1 LTRHLPRVALGVAGT
16 ALAVGTLLA
25 ATLDDR
31 TPAAIVFGI
40 AWVASIA
47 GCTAKAVTDPSARAP
62 WTLFAIGL
70 AGQGWSSIAYFVNA
84 SAAAGFPSGD
94 DFALLFYP
102 TTVVATVLLVRRRLA
117 SMPRALWLDAAIG
130 GAALAAVGSV
140 WIGERLL
147 DLPGNDGIGA
157 LVYTILDLALTGLMI
172 VACAF
177 AGRGRL
183 YALYA
188 LVASWMLTSL
198 GDSIFALS
206 FTHGEPVP
214 ISAAI
219 AWTAGGV
226 LIAAAA
232 ASENPQPRESTEP
245 RWALVTVPVIAALVA
260 IAIPLADPDCTLAVV
275 LSSLT
280 LVLVVARLAIS
291 LIDNQHA
298 EEDRVRDAE
307 TRRARVEADRANR
320 AKTEFLSRMSH
331 EVRTPLN
338 SILGFAQLL
347 VDDLEG
353 PDRDSVERILRAG
366 NHLRRLIDD
375 VLDLSAIE
383 AGQTAITLEP
393 VDLGWAIEESIALL
407 EPLAQKRG
415 ARVVRRDASNAPPF
429 VRADPQRLKQV
440 LLNLISNAI
449 KYGGE
454 RPEVVVRAE
463 RRGERAHVSVLD
475 SGPGVAAD
483 QVEKLWL
490 PFERGVAKGSGIEGS
505 GLGLA
510 LTHNLVDA
518 MGGTIGV
525 KTASEGGAFWFTLPI
540 TDASPLDL
548 AAGSPRTATPA
559 AESPTTTVLY
569 IEDQPTNL
577 ELMQQLMERRGD
589 VLLETATT
597 GRDGLARA
605 LELQP
610 DLVLLDLDL
619 PDIQGEEVLAAL
631 RADDDLGSVPV
642 IVVSADATAWR
653 QEQLREGG
661 ATAYVVKPL
670 QLAAFLQTFDRVM
683 SAQEKGRSPF
693 LH

>member
-1 LTRHLPRVALGVAGT
+1 VALGVAGT
-16 ALAVGTLLA
+16 ALAVGALLA

-31 TPAAIVFGI
+31 TPAAIVFAV
-40 AWVASIA
+40 AWIASIG
-47 GCTAKAVTDPSARAP
+47 GCAAKAVVDPRVRAP

-70 AGQGWSSIAYFVNA
+70 AGQGWSAIAYFVDA
-84 SAAAGFPSGD
+84 SAGQGFPSGD

-117 SMPRALWLDAAIG
+117 SLPRALWLDAAIG
-130 GAALAAVGSV
+130 GAALAAVGSLL
-140 WIGERLL
+140 IGERLI
-147 DLPGNDGIGA
+147 DMPGNDGVGA
-157 LVYTILDLALTGLMI
+157 LVYTVLDLGLTGLMI

-188 LVASWMLTSL
+188 LVASWVMTSL
-198 GDSIFALS
+198 GDGIFALS
-206 FTHGEPVP
+206 FTHGEAVPV
-214 ISAAI
+214 SCAI

-232 ASENPQPRESTEP
+232 ASENPEPRESNQP

-260 IAIPLADPDCTLAVV
+260 IAIPLADPDSTLAVV

-291 LIDNQHA
+291 LFDNQRA
-298 EEDRVRDAE
+298 EEDRVREAE
-307 TRRARVEADRANR
+307 NRRAREEADRANR

-353 PDRDSVERILRAG
+353 PERDSVERILRAG

-415 ARVVRRDASNAPPF
+415 ARVVRRDASNAPAF
-429 VRADPQRLKQV
+429 VRADAQRLKQV

-463 RRGERAHVSVLD
+463 GRGERAHVSVLD
-475 SGPGVAAD
+475 SGPGIASD
-483 QVEKLWL
+483 QVETLWL
-490 PFERGVAKGSGIEGS
+490 PFERGVAKGSAIEGS

-525 KTASEGGAFWFTLPI
+525 KTGAPGGAFWFTLPT
-540 TDASPLDL
+540 TDASPLEL
-548 AAGSPRTATPA
+548 AAGEARAAAPA
-559 AESPTTTVLY
+559 AGATKTTVLY

-577 ELMQQLMERRGD
+577 ELMKQLMERRGD
-589 VLLETATT
+589 VALESAMS
-597 GRDGLARA
+597 GREGLARA
-605 LELQP
+605 LELHP
-610 DLVLLDLDL
+610 DVVLLDLDL

-642 IVVSADATAWR
+642 IVVSADATARR
-653 QEQLREGG
+653 QEQLRDGG

-683 SAQEKGRSPF
+683 SKAQEKGRSPF